1 MTRRRARCSRQ
12 TSSDLQCSNASN
24 CVEINAQKPILLPT
38 ELVYEITTLVLSNFF
53 VELFLGPP
61 DDEKSNELSW
71 DAVTALLHST
81 CKFRACTTRL
91 LRELDE
97 ERFFHGSTR

>member
-1 MTRRRARCSRQ
+1 MTSHRARRSRQ

-24 CVEINAQKPILLPT
+24 CVDSDARKPILLPT

-53 VELFLGPP
+53 AELFLGPS

-71 DAVTALLHST
+71 DAVTA
-81 CKFRACTTRL
+81 
-91 LRELDE
+91 
-97 ERFFHGSTR
+97 